1 MNRRPS
7 QQPAELATMPDVT
20 PSILGTMVSQSTVPV
35 LVSFHA
41 SGAKAMAPAL
51 SDIAAE
57 AAGRLQAVQV
67 DVSVYPHIAERFKV
81 RVIPTLLIFKHGVP
95 VEFLWVWCPSIYP
108 PTIRRAIGAVSKP
121 VPSRRQGNAETLSKH
136 VTAAESL
143 FTVRPEIPVV
153 GPSQSS
159 LSGVS
164 RCP

>member
-1 MNRRPS
+1 
-7 QQPAELATMPDVT
+7 MPDVT
-20 PSILGTMVSQSTVPV
+20 PSVLGTIVSQSTLPV

-95 VEFLWVWCPSIYP
+95 VEFVVGLVPRRFIRQ
-108 PTIRRAIGAVSKP
+108 TIRRAIGAVS
-121 VPSRRQGNAETLSKH
+121 RLSA
-136 VTAAESL
+136 VEEA
-143 FTVRPEIPVV
+143 
-153 GPSQSS
+153 GQ
-159 LSGVS
+159 
-164 RCP
+164 C